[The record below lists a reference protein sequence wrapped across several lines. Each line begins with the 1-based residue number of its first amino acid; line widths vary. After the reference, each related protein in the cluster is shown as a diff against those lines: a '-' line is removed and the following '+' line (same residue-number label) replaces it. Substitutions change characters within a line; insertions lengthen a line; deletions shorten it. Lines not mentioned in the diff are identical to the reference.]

1 MTLAG
6 SGGGRC
12 GRPAPSPTVGWA
24 GHRGSPGEA
33 RGAFETTDGS
43 SDPALR
49 RIALDE
55 DGYYVLGYKHKG
67 RAANYQIR
75 WCDAENCT
83 GDQHVTAYFPL
94 QGNGTVEIDLEAV
107 DSCDALNDPGSD
119 WEAIEPFYAKGKFKN

>member
-1 MTLAG
+1 MVEVDASEGFLYLE
-6 SGGGRC
+6 R
-12 GRPAPSPTVGWA
+12 
-24 GHRGSPGEA
+24 
-33 RGAFETTDGS
+33 S
-43 SDPALR
+43 SNTGYSNAVTSSE
-49 RIALDE
+49 LDE

-107 DSCDALNDPGSD
+107 DSCDELDDPGSD